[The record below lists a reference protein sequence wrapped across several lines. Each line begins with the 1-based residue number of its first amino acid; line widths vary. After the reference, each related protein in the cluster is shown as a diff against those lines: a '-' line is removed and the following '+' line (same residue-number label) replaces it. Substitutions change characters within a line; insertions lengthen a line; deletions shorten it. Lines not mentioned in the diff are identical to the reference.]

1 MNKAFEQATREM
13 LEQGGPYM
21 GDDDSIF
28 NRQYHETVA
37 MAARPTI
44 FVGVKAEDF
53 RPDQLGDAA
62 TKKVEIAD
70 MTEFE
75 AALDVNP
82 RCDLIVIRKEF
93 FQVARELSA
102 KRAMPNC
109 VCVSGSPGA
118 LKMEVVNRP

>member
-1 MNKAFEQATREM
+1 MKNAFEQATREM

-44 FVGVKAEDF
+44 FVGVKADDF
-53 RPDQLGDAA
+53 RPEQLGDAA

-70 MTEFE
+70 MTELE
-75 AALDVNP
+75 AALDTNP
-82 RCDLIVIRKEF
+82 RCDLLVIRKDF
-93 FQVARELSA
+93 FQAARELSA
-102 KRAMPNC
+102 KRTMPNC
-109 VCVSGSPGA
+109 VCVSGVPGA
-118 LKMEVVNRP
+118 LKMELVDRP